1 LTPGVAADLLARV
14 RALVDRYGLPSG
26 GAKSLACLADGL
38 MNDPLAPT
46 TVRDPVAV
54 VNDHLADSL
63 VALELPE
70 VKAASHGVDIG
81 AGAGLPGLPLA
92 IALPAARFV
101 LLEAAARKCA
111 FLAAEVERC
120 AIGNAAVVQARA
132 EGWPEGL
139 EAFDLATARAVA
151 APAVLLEYA
160 APLLR
165 IGGVLVAWRGRRD
178 AAAEEAADL
187 AAQELGMRQEGI
199 HRVRPYESAEHR
211 HLHLWSKVRKTP
223 DRFPR
228 RPGVALKRPPG
239 GRPLPSDRAQR

>member
-1 LTPGVAADLLARV
+1 VTSRIAPDVLSQLE
-14 RALVDRYGLPSG
+14 ALVDRYGLSAEAVRPLG
-26 GAKSLACLADGL
+26 CLADAL

-63 VALELPE
+63 VSVDLPE
-70 VKAASHGVDIG
+70 VRGARRAVDIG

-92 IALPAARFV
+92 IALPACAFV

-120 AIGNAAVVQARA
+120 SIVNATVAQARA
-132 EGWPEGL
+132 ESWTEGL

-151 APAVLLEYA
+151 APAVLVEYA
-160 APLLR
+160 APLLA

-178 AAAEEAADL
+178 SALEEAADI
-187 AAQELGMRQEGI
+187 AADEVGMKPAGI
-199 HRVRPYESAEHR
+199 FAVTPYESAEHR

-223 DRFPR
+223 ERFPR
-228 RPGVALKRPPG
+228 RPGVALKRPLG
-239 GRPLPSDRAQR
+239 GRRLPSDRAQR